1 MTLKKIFIFRYL
13 ASGCTF
19 TDLHYS
25 YRIGI
30 STARLIVKEVCLALW
45 LVLQSECIPPPTM
58 ETWEESAKGFESIA
72 NFPHCI
78 GAIDGKHIRLVC
90 PVGSGSMFFNY
101 KDYYSIVLMAIA
113 DSSYRF
119 TFVNIG
125 SYGKDCDSSIF
136 KATKL
141 WKSIE
146 SGSHNLPTEKCLPG
160 TESPKVP
167 YFFVADAAF
176 GLHKHLLRPYAGTH
190 LTVEKRI
197 FNYRLCR
204 ARRYIEC
211 AFGILSNKWRIFHR
225 PLNVQPDFATD
236 IVKACIVLHN
246 YVRNRDGYIVEDA
259 TSITG
264 LESIHGACNTRGGL
278 KANNVRNTLCKY
290 FVSSVGSV
298 PWQMSK
304 I

>member
-1 MTLKKIFIFRYL
+1 MNIFFRYL

-19 TDLHYS
+19 NDLHYS

-30 STARLIVKEVCLALW
+30 STARLIVKEVCQVLW
-45 LVLQSECIPPPTM
+45 LVLQNEYIPPPNKD
-58 ETWEESAKGFESIA
+58 TWELAAAGFEATA

-78 GAIDGKHIRLVC
+78 GAIDGKHIRIVC
-90 PVGSGSMFFNY
+90 PAESGSMFYNY
-101 KDYYSIVLMAIA
+101 KEYYSIVLMAIA

-119 TFVNIG
+119 LFVSIG
-125 SYGKDCDSSIF
+125 SYGKDCDSTIF
-136 KATKL
+136 KETKL

-146 SGSHNLPTEKCLPG
+146 SGSQNLPDERCLPG

-211 AFGILSNKWRIFHR
+211 TFGILSNKWRIFHR

-246 YVRNRDGYIVEDA
+246 YIRDRDGYVVEDT

-264 LESIHGACNTRGGL
+264 LEDIQGTSTTRGGL
-278 KANNVRNTLCKY
+278 KANNVRNILCKY
-290 FVSSVGSV
+290 FVSSVGSI

>member
-1 MTLKKIFIFRYL
+1 M
-13 ASGCTF
+13 
-19 TDLHYS
+19 
-25 YRIGI
+25 
-30 STARLIVKEVCLALW
+30 IVYEVCKALW
-45 LVLQSECIPPPTM
+45 KVLQTECIPTPTK
-58 ETWEESAKGFESIA
+58 ETWEMAAAQYERVA

-78 GAIDGKHIRLVC
+78 GAVDGKHVRLVC
-90 PVGSGSMFFNY
+90 PAESGSMFFNY

-119 TFVNIG
+119 LFVSIG
-125 SYGKDCDSSIF
+125 SYGKDCDSSVF
-136 KATKL
+136 KATEL

-146 SGSHNLPTEKCLPG
+146 CRSQNMPDEKCLPG
-160 TESPKVP
+160 TEEPKVP

-176 GLHKHLLRPYAGTH
+176 GLHKHVMRPYAGTH
-190 LTVEKRI
+190 LTIEKRI

-246 YVRNRDGYIVEDA
+246 FVRDRDGFVVEET

-264 LESIHGACNTRGGL
+264 LEDIQGANNVRGGL
-278 KANNVRNTLCKY
+278 MANNVRNILCKY
-290 FVSSVGSV
+290 FVSNVGSL